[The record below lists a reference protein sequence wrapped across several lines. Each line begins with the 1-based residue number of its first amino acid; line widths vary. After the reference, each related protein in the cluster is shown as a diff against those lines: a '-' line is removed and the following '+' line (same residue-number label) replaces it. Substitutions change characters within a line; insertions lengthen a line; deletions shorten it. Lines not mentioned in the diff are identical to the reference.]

1 MLQEVIE
8 ESEGLLRD
16 GLKRAYEFSI
26 STKRC
31 SYYTMIMH
39 RKKTCSLMSTKTVI
53 DFENTSMGRNLLMVK
68 LIYKQTVKMAVMTA
82 HLESTVAYAKQ
93 RMEQLKKCFKCVQE
107 QDGDLVVLFGGDL
120 NLRDSEVG
128 VLSFT

>member
-1 MLQEVIE
+1 
-8 ESEGLLRD
+8 
-16 GLKRAYEFSI
+16 
-26 STKRC
+26 
-31 SYYTMIMH
+31 
-39 RKKTCSLMSTKTVI
+39 MSTKTVI

-128 VLSFT
+128 VLSFTWAIYYL